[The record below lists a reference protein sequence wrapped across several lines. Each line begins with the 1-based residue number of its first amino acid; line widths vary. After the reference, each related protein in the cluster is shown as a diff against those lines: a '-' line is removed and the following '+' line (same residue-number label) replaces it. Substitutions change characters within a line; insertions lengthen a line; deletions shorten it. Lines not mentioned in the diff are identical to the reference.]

1 MAYKTSFQVAWVI
14 MGPERAQ
21 WECGGWA
28 GTWGLGRVG
37 FGKEGRLG
45 RQGPEAVAALR
56 EAGAVP
62 RDARAAGPRQAK
74 QRPRAHTQ
82 SMSEL
87 LSEVPP
93 PHNKQ
98 LPLDPLEL

>member
-1 MAYKTSFQVAWVI
+1 
-14 MGPERAQ
+14 MGRK
-21 WECGGWA
+21 GGW
-28 GTWGLGRVG
+28 GGR
-37 FGKEGRLG
+37 EDGREAG